1 MVFCA
6 FTNKGLFFY
15 ICTMPKLHSRNTEE
29 QILMQNDFFPKFLFL
44 ILGIV
49 FSIQNIS
56 AQNDR
61 KDSASNVA
69 TAAVLDSL
77 QVDSIQSISQDST
90 QMRADSLEALEKF
103 VNNFDVL
110 REVGFLLWRNRDLAK
125 KVYNAYPNLFVIKG
139 YYPSYA
145 VRFHG
150 LSATAFEVGI
160 VKGKRDLFKPL
171 TFSNWH
177 ASAAYLLVPD
187 SRAIKEPTDYT
198 FGLNVGYGKAKG
210 LYCYSIDAQAITS
223 FYGNVNY
230 SIRPEV
236 GVSILGTWNLTY
248 GYSIFLNDNYLNLPK
263 STITLRFTPQSF
275 RKNLIKKRDHVLQTL
290 IVDYPRFVK
299 LGLDLKK
306 LRK

>member
-1 MVFCA
+1 ML
-6 FTNKGLFFY
+6 T
-15 ICTMPKLHSRNTEE
+15 
-29 QILMQNDFFPKFLFL
+29 
-44 ILGIV
+44 
-49 FSIQNIS
+49 SIQNIS

-61 KDSASNVA
+61 NDSASNIA
-69 TAAVLDSL
+69 TTAVLDSL

-90 QMRADSLEALEKF
+90 QMRVDSMEALEKF

-110 REVGFLLWRNRDLAK
+110 REVGILLWRNRDLAK

-139 YYPSYA
+139 YYPSYGIGY
-145 VRFHG
+145 HG
-150 LSATAFEVGI
+150 LKLFGTNTFEFGI

-171 TFSNWH
+171 TFSQWH
-177 ASAAYLLVPD
+177 AAGTYYFVPD
-187 SRAIKEPTDYT
+187 SRAVAEPTDYT

-223 FYGNVNY
+223 FNGNVNY
-230 SIRPEV
+230 SIRPEI
-236 GVSILGTWNLTY
+236 GLSILGTWNLTY
-248 GYSIFLNDNYLNLPK
+248 GYSIFLNDNYLNLPN
-263 STITLRFTPQSF
+263 SSITLRFTPQSF

-290 IVDYPRFVK
+290 IIDYPRFVK

>member
-1 MVFCA
+1 
-6 FTNKGLFFY
+6 
-15 ICTMPKLHSRNTEE
+15 MPKLHSRNTEE
-29 QILMQNDFFPKFLFL
+29 QILMRNDFFPKFLFL
-44 ILGIV
+44 ILGML

-56 AQNDR
+56 AQNDSR
-61 KDSASNVA
+61 DSASTQA
-69 TAAVLDSL
+69 TTSVFDSA
-77 QVDSIQSISQDST
+77 QMDSIQSISQDST
-90 QMRADSLEALEKF
+90 QMRADSLEALENF

-110 REVGFLLWRNRDLAK
+110 QEVGLLLWKNRDLAR

-139 YYPSYA
+139 YYPSYGM
-145 VRFHG
+145 G
-150 LSATAFEVGI
+150 LQGLKLFGTNTFEFGI
-160 VKGKRDLFKPL
+160 VRGKRDLFKPL

-223 FYGNVNY
+223 FNGTVNY
-230 SIRPEV
+230 SIRPEI
-236 GVSILGTWNLTY
+236 GLSILGTWNLTY
-248 GYSIFLNDNYLNLPK
+248 GYSIFLNNNYLNL
-263 STITLRFTPQSF
+263 SNSSITLRFTPQSF

-290 IVDYPRFVK
+290 IIDYPRFVK